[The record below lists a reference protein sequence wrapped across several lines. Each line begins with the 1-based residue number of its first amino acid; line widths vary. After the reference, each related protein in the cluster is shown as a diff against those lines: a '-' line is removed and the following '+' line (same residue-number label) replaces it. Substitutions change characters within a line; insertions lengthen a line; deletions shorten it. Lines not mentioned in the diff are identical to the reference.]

1 MVAVFVINLKSI
13 YKNSKYGILVKIFLF
28 LALTFLSVGT
38 YFCFAP
44 KNEVRAEDDQEYSFK
59 IDFKREDD
67 GAPDLFAGSIN
78 IDYVISEAQTIEN
91 PDLALNDDGSYTF
104 KIKKSEIGNDTSG
117 YFKFKFVKDSS
128 CDLYDHIGSV
138 EGNGTKINDETV
150 RLNDGWADDEAVREF
165 TIKFAYSSNMK
176 YTKAKI
182 NGSGRSA
189 FMEGVSIEEGVF
201 YSYDCEG
208 EADNVNYPIKSYNSD
223 KGIIVWESRELAS
236 GQYRRRYEFF
246 IGYGNVFYCKSGSSH
261 QGKFGFW
268 SSSVPNGPCMGAF
281 DTNNAENIKSSNLFF
296 MNLEYNS
303 DFEITLQTD
312 PSDEDYMGEIIKS
325 ISAKELLPASYGYYI
340 YDQQYIENIEENTKS
355 VSLNTKMFDTIG
367 FAQIRLEVQEGVKI
381 SNVTGPNIENQH
393 YEGSYYIFEIHG
405 RPGDSGTYTI
415 FTDTKK
421 CDITL
426 QGPKDESGSTIE
438 NQKLGV
444 LANKAELFINGN
456 KRKEISINEDA
467 ADAAFPQFKVAA
479 DFGEHDTD
487 TITIK
492 LTACEGMKIV
502 AVYNGE
508 ESIADE
514 SGWDGTAGTYTFTIK
529 GYPGETVAYTI
540 VGEFL
545 EYPLTFKGLNDSGY
559 IIDDDNRFNVYKEG
573 EDPQSDSKQVNINL
587 KTPTNVV
594 IDLDDKYSQSD
605 IYLNGRGKFHCGS
618 ADYKVQFNNGDE
630 VIEAPVTYFNMW
642 SSSTPY
648 YYVYL
653 GDDPTGY
660 SNLDIDYVYNF
671 KINDVDHYLIKINGN
686 DKIYVF
692 QNIDDPYENVNK
704 HFTNEIT
711 TYSNIKRFPYSYKN
725 DNIEYYEESREGGKI
740 VYSFNLLNPDVD
752 PNEDYI
758 IVGNI
763 TVNYYDVTVKCDE
776 SLSEIASNLRLNG
789 EEFNSESHSVVI
801 KNVSAEATSTV
812 FELTAIQSDELA
824 KSYAEWFSKVEPSE
838 AVNSS
843 DVEIINKIETTIT
856 LGVIPHDCEILL
868 NAPPLINTK
877 INFEVETKYSDLLKV
892 YKAGYN
898 SSTEDYTKGS
908 LLDWNNY
915 TGKKKVIDDI
925 QTSHLKD
932 TVFYYWITT
941 PDNEFISEE
950 ENKNTLKS
958 LKLEKITEG
967 CEFSKIPSGLDDEPY
982 KEESTGKYYVLAKV
996 VISKGT
1002 MPSDGF
1008 SAKILNVSYPE
1019 RKARFISEQNMAIF
1033 RPVSGWINLES
1044 PSSFN
1049 KISEEE
1055 SEGPFEFNTDLAFKV
1070 EPSTNYEIYNLEENL
1085 EITTESGNPVDIYN
1099 SQEYTNDEGKSCYE
1113 ITLSNVKPNI
1123 KVEAKFDPLHK
1134 TVNFNNIEGLIY
1146 YEATESG
1153 PSADKA
1159 HGKYTV
1165 KTGDNFYFAVKA
1177 EQGYNLE
1184 AATVSG
1190 GVEQI
1195 GQGSD
1200 YKLYKIKETG
1210 SDKEGI
1216 YSDHTISGSIVKFK
1230 YNVNFE
1236 GYNDSETPDSPGA
1249 QKPVTYKKD
1258 GAEIPGNKL
1267 EVEYGDNVS
1276 FTVEISPKYNKSNFK
1291 IKEYNTDAEGNVVPG
1306 DEGTEI
1312 NLVGGKYSVVNIT
1325 SHKVI
1330 KVEGIT
1336 VNSYNVNFVKSDAIK
1351 FLYKTETGFEEKSG
1365 VQSVKYDES
1374 AIFKVEARTGYAVT
1388 DEMKVFSI
1396 SESGVRTEIKSGSDG
1411 TYSISGIKEDYE
1423 IKIEDVENI
1432 MFKVVLTAT
1441 DGVTYLNEGGAV
1453 ISGTS
1458 KVKYGNNFEFSVA
1471 IDDAYDDSIAG
1482 MYIIVNDGKSR
1493 NLSAQKLATGRYI
1506 ISNITEDVVIKVGNI
1521 RKNSYTVTLTK
1532 VEGMDYYNSS
1542 KKVINGDNSVNHG
1555 DSLSFKVGL
1564 HSAYDGSGVKVMLGN
1579 EELKP
1584 NDSGFYTVPKVI
1596 ENKTVTILGVE
1607 ENEESKVINTINNLP
1622 SNVSNL
1628 TDVDAVI
1635 AATKDYEKLSD
1646 DQKQRVSNIDVLKRL
1661 QEQVKE
1667 FHHVSNDV
1675 RISGVDW
1682 RIKLIAVPISFDKEA
1697 CTRIYKKLNSEY
1709 IISLYDV
1716 YLWDTIN
1723 DVKYTLPEGQEAT
1736 ITLPKP
1742 DLTYFEKPTGIHE
1755 KDGGKISFLTLSI
1768 GSEIVRFTTDSFSP
1782 MGIIA
1787 NRSSTPGRSS
1797 LLDAADANVGLIRD
1811 YALST
1816 FGSGNAG
1823 NKGDSYSDININD
1836 GSDSTN
1842 LDGTTGNINEKFKS
1856 RNNPVTA
1863 QGSAIRLALV
1873 LMLLIL
1879 LAIIIIIVIE
1889 GIKRRKKE
1897 KNN

>member
-1 MVAVFVINLKSI
+1 MVAVFVINLKSM
-13 YKNSKYGILVKIFLF
+13 YKNIKYGILVKIFLF

-44 KNEVRAEDDQEYSFK
+44 KNEVRADDDQEYSFK

-138 EGNGTKINDETV
+138 EGNGTKIDDETV

-182 NGSGRSA
+182 SGSGRGA
-189 FMEGVSIEEGVF
+189 FMNGVSTESGIF
-201 YSYDCEG
+201 RAYDYG
-208 EADNVNYPIKSYNSD
+208 GAGDNVNYSIKSFNRD
-223 KGIIVWESRELAS
+223 KGIIIWESKELAS
-236 GQYRRRYEFF
+236 GQYYRAYDFM
-246 IGYGNVFYCKSGSSH
+246 YVGNNIFCKSRSCYQGNFAISFNWDTYGFDGGFSS
-261 QGKFGFW
+261 GDVNK
-268 SSSVPNGPCMGAF
+268 
-281 DTNNAENIKSSNLFF
+281 IKASNLFF
-296 MNLEYNS
+296 INLEYNS

-312 PSDEDYMGEIIKS
+312 PSGEDYMGEIINNYILAQQLVPS
-325 ISAKELLPASYGYYI
+325 GYGDYI
-340 YDQQYIENIEENTKS
+340 FDNQYIENIEENTKS
-355 VSLNTKMFDTIG
+355 VSLNTKMFDTVGYKKIS
-367 FAQIRLEVQEGVKI
+367 FPVQEGVTI
-381 SNVTGPNIENQH
+381 SNVTGPNVGNQ
-393 YEGSYYIFEIHG
+393 YYDDYGWYVFEIHG

-438 NQKLGV
+438 NQKLGT
-444 LANKAELFINGN
+444 LANKAELFVNGN
-456 KRKEISINEDA
+456 KRTEMSINENDE
-467 ADAAFPQFKVAA
+467 DAAFPQFKVAS

-492 LTACEGMKIV
+492 LTACVGMKIV
-502 AVYNGE
+502 GVYNGE
-508 ESIADE
+508 EIIADE
-514 SGWDGTAGTYTFTIK
+514 SGWNDNEKTYTFTIK

-587 KTPTNVV
+587 KSPTNVIV
-594 IDLDDKYSQSD
+594 ELDNKYSQSD
-605 IYLNGRGKFHCGS
+605 IYLAPYGNFCYNS
-618 ADYKVQFNNGDE
+618 IDYKVRFNNGDE
-630 VIEAPVTYFNMW
+630 VIEAPLTYIPISHYN
-642 SSSTPY
+642 Y
-648 YYVYL
+648 YYIYL
-653 GDDPTGY
+653 GDDQYLY
-660 SNLDIDYVYNF
+660 SDIEYVYSF
-671 KINDVDHYLIKINGN
+671 KINDVDHYLVKIKRN

-692 QNIDDPYENVNK
+692 QIMDRQDMNNTYFRD
-704 HFTNEIT
+704 EIT
-711 TYSNIKRFPYSYKN
+711 TYENTQVFPYLYKG
-725 DNIEYYEESREGGKI
+725 DYIEYSKEAREGGKI
-740 VYSFNLLNPDVD
+740 VYNFNLLNPDFN
-752 PNEDYI
+752 PEEDYF
-758 IVGNI
+758 VVMNI
-763 TVNYYDVTVKCDE
+763 TVNHYDVTVKCDE
-776 SLSEIASNLRLNG
+776 SLSEIANDLHLKYNG
-789 EEFNSESHSVVI
+789 HTYDFTESSLVI
-801 KNVSAEATSTV
+801 EDVSAEAESTAFEITST
-812 FELTAIQSDELA
+812 LGKELA
-824 KSYAEWFSKVEPSE
+824 QSYVTWFSEVESSK
-838 AVNSS
+838 AVNSN
-843 DVEIINKIETTIT
+843 DVEIINKEGSKIT

-892 YKAGYN
+892 YKASYN
-898 SSTEDYTKGS
+898 SSYTKGS
-908 LLDWNNY
+908 SLDWNNY

-932 TVFYYWITT
+932 MKFYYWITT

-950 ENKNTLKS
+950 ENKNTLKN
-958 LKLEKITEG
+958 LNLEKITQGENYQIN
-967 CEFSKIPSGLDDEPY
+967 KITSGSDGEPY
-982 KEESTGKYYVLAKV
+982 QEESTGKYYILVEVL
-996 VISKGT
+996 ILKGNV
-1002 MPSDGF
+1002 PSDGF
-1008 SAKILNVSYPE
+1008 SIKMSHIDYPA
-1019 RKARFISEQNMAIF
+1019 RKARFISEQDMALFMPI
-1033 RPVSGWINLES
+1033 SGWINLES

-1070 EPSTNYEIYNLEENL
+1070 EPSTNYEIYNIEENL
-1085 EITTESGNPVDIYN
+1085 VITTEAGNSVDIYN

-1113 ITLSNVKPNI
+1113 ITLSDVKSNI

-1134 TVNFNNIEGLIY
+1134 TINFNNVEGLIY
-1146 YEATESG
+1146 YEATNEG
-1153 PSADKA
+1153 PSTNKA

-1184 AATVSG
+1184 TATISG
-1190 GVEQI
+1190 GIEQI
-1195 GQGSD
+1195 GQGAD
-1200 YKLYKIKETG
+1200 YKLYRIKESG

-1216 YSDHTISGSIVKFK
+1216 YSDHTISGSIVKLK

-1236 GYNDSETPDSPGA
+1236 GFSDSETPDSPGA

-1291 IKEYNTDAEGNVVPG
+1291 IKEYNTDSEGNIAPG

-1330 KVEGIT
+1330 KVEGIA
-1336 VNSYNVNFVKSDAIK
+1336 VNSYNINLVKSDAIM

-1374 AIFKVEARTGYAVT
+1374 AIFKVEARTGYAIT

-1396 SESGVRTEIKSGSDG
+1396 SESGVRTEIKPGSDG

-1423 IKIEDVENI
+1423 IRIEDVENI
-1432 MFKVVLTAT
+1432 MFKVELTLT

-1596 ENKTVTILGVE
+1596 ENKTVTVLGVE
-1607 ENEESKVINTINNLP
+1607 ENEESKVVNTINNLP

-1646 DQKQRVSNIDVLKRL
+1646 DQKQKVSNIDVLRRL

-1768 GSEIVRFTTDSFSP
+1768 GSETVRFTTDSFSP

-1816 FGSGNAG
+1816 FGSGNSG
-1823 NKGDSYSDININD
+1823 DKGDSYSDININD

-1863 QGSAIRLALV
+1863 QGSAVRLALV

-1879 LAIIIIIVIE
+1879 LAIIIIIIIE
-1889 GIKRRKKE
+1889 SIKRRKKE